1 MFFGRLNE
9 TYPSHVNPESSL
21 RESFKCQQKDD
32 ITVET
37 VRKERF
43 VWERLREIL
52 AK

>member
-1 MFFGRLNE
+1 MKIQKAL
-9 TYPSHVNPESSL
+9 SD

-32 ITVET
+32 ITAET

-43 VWERLREIL
+43 VWETWREIL